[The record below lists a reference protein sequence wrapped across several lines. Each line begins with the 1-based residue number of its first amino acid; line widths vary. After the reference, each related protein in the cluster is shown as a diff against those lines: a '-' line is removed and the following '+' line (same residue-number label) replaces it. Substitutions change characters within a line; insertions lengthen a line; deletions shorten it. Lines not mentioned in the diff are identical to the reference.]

1 LPRGGSVAYNFLPII
16 KALGILIVMITQHI
30 SFSISITVISWI
42 VGMAFNSLLRKTKYY
57 EELSN
62 LNLIKRESLQK
73 AIQLS
78 WFKWVVKNTFFK
90 YFNPK
95 LKLKSKAE
103 IVELEELRKE
113 MTFAELNHL
122 VGFLFVSIFVF
133 AKFVDGLYLFG
144 FIMMIVNILLN
155 LYPSLLQQQNKSRI
169 DRFIKRYT

>member
-1 LPRGGSVAYNFLPII
+1 MRMRNIQM
-16 KALGILIVMITQHI
+16 LGILKVMITQHI
-30 SFSISITVISWI
+30 SFSISITIISWI

-57 EELSN
+57 EKLSN
-62 LNLIKRESLQK
+62 LSLIKSKSLQK
-73 AIQLS
+73 AIKLS

-103 IVELEELRKE
+103 IVELEELREE

-122 VGFLFVSIFVF
+122 VGFFFVSIFVF
-133 AKFVDGLYLFG
+133 VKFIDGLYLFG
-144 FIMMIVNILLN
+144 FIMMLVNILLN
-155 LYPSLLQQQNKSRI
+155 LYPSLLQQQNKRRI